1 MNINAFLAAFGK
13 TKEKKNIKECR
24 TDNFIRNRKCTHPVE
39 IADQSSEN
47 ILGIDFLQKFRL
59 QLDPKTKD
67 LISADT
73 DSEVTSGKT
82 ILSITDDTRT
92 FTQIAV
98 IANSEIDSTVST
110 IWHLWCQPYGPP
122 ETIMF
127 NQGKVRTSKLESRIN
142 KPFSQHLPEPCL
154 PPRISR
160 YLLLPPL

>member
-1 MNINAFLAAFGK
+1 MCEGQEDTEPNRAFNK
-13 TKEKKNIKECR
+13 VI
-24 TDNFIRNRKCTHPVE
+24 HV
-39 IADQSSEN
+39 
-47 ILGIDFLQKFRL
+47 
-59 QLDPKTKD
+59 D

-98 IANSEIDSTVST
+98 IANSEIDSMFST
-110 IWHLWCQPYGPP
+110 IWHLWCQPYGHP

-142 KPFSQHLPEPCL
+142 NFMPLTTKVICPSQKDRKYNNNGAKTNTKSR
-154 PPRISR
+154 PRNLHAI
-160 YLLLPPL
+160 